1 MGGIWIERG
10 RNRKKRERGARGSVR
25 VPARDRRTRAI
36 AYKGYKGGKSGLGV
50 LFTMNNPMPKPRT
63 YMYISWYIKL
73 WHDRVEERN
82 VIEAGAS
89 RLNQSSLG
97 ARFFWVGLISV

>member
-50 LFTMNNPMPKPRT
+50 LFTMNNPRPKPTCRP
-63 YMYISWYIKL
+63 YISWYIKL
-73 WHDRVEERN
+73 WHELKKEM
-82 VIEAGAS
+82 
-89 RLNQSSLG
+89 L
-97 ARFFWVGLISV
+97 

>member
-50 LFTMNNPMPKPRT
+50 L
-63 YMYISWYIKL
+63 L
-73 WHDRVEERN
+73 
-82 VIEAGAS
+82 
-89 RLNQSSLG
+89 SLHVYFVVHKIM
-97 ARFFWVGLISV
+97 A